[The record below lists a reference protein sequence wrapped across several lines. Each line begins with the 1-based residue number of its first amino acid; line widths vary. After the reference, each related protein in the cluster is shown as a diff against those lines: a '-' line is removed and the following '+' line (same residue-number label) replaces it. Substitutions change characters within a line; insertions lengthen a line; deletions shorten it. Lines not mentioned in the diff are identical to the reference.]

1 MAYPFDN
8 TSPNMGYQPELSLS
22 GLGQYGMAVPQLPT
36 QQNALTVD
44 VAPVPVAGQAGGTTG
59 GLFSSMSNLLGGI
72 FNQRSAFGDV
82 DANGVQSMGWAAPA
96 ASLASALFSFQQGRE
111 TQQIA
116 RDNLKESQRQFN
128 LNYGAQRQNLN
139 TELEDRQRARVASA
153 GGSGAYESVDSYMNR
168 NRIR

>member
-8 TSPNMGYQPELSLS
+8 TSPNMGFQQELNVSN
-22 GLGQYGMAVPQLPT
+22 LGQYGMGLGQTAANT
-36 QQNALTVD
+36 NTIVD
-44 VAPVPVAGQAGGTTG
+44 VAPVAVQGQAGGATG
-59 GLFSSMSNLLGGI
+59 GLFSSMSNLLGSI
-72 FNQRSAFGDV
+72 FNQKSMFGGV
-82 DANGVQSMGWAAPA
+82 DAKGVQSMGWAAPA
-96 ASLASALFSFQQGRE
+96 VGLSSALLGYQQGRE